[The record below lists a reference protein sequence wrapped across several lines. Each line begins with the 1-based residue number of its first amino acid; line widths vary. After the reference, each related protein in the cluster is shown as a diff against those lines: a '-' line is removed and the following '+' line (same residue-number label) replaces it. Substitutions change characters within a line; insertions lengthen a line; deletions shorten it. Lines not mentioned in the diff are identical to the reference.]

1 MTKIEA
7 TEIIYDL
14 DINDDINFI
23 DDRGTNINV
32 EHVGENQYNINVF
45 FDNLFIVE
53 ICGLDLKDV
62 ADTME
67 EKGLFFDERTY
78 TDCWYF

>member
-7 TEIIYDL
+7 TGIIYDL

-23 DDRGTNINV
+23 DKHTNINV
-32 EHVGENQYNINVF
+32 ECVGENKYNINVF
-45 FDNLFIVE
+45 FNNSFIVE

-67 EKGLFFDERTY
+67 EKGLFFDEHTY
-78 TDCWYF
+78 TECCCY